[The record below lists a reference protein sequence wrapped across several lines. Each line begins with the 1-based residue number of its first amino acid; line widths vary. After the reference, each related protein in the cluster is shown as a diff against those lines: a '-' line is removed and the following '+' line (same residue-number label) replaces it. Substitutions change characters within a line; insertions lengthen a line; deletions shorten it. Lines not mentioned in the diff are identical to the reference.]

1 MSEGPVRLPEISV
14 LVPIYNVERYLA
26 ECLDS
31 LVAQT
36 FTDFE
41 VILINDGSTDGSR
54 DIISRYLE
62 ADQRFRVI
70 DKPNSGYGASMNRG
84 LDESLGTYVAILESD
99 DFFVPDAL
107 KLLHDV
113 AVREDSDVVKANFWL
128 YWSVPEERREE
139 FVIVT
144 PEMAGRTM
152 RPSSDEDKT
161 IFYQKPS
168 IWSALYR
175 REFLAENAIRFLETP
190 GASYQDASFNFKVWA
205 LAERASFI
213 DDFILNYRQDN
224 EASSVNSPGKVY
236 CVCDEY
242 AEMERFLEVRPALSE
257 RLRGVLTRMKF
268 DSYMWNAGRLAPELR
283 AEFLVRAREELSA
296 DREKGYVDESVLG
309 VYKEADLRFLLDEPE
324 RFAQAFDSYG
334 GGSLVKNLGHYLELG
349 GPGLVAGM
357 VAKRAKRGRS

>member
-1 MSEGPVRLPEISV
+1 
-14 LVPIYNVERYLA
+14 
-26 ECLDS
+26 
-31 LVAQT
+31 
-36 FTDFE
+36 
-41 VILINDGSTDGSR
+41 
-54 DIISRYLE
+54 
-62 ADQRFRVI
+62 
-70 DKPNSGYGASMNRG
+70 
-84 LDESLGTYVAILESD
+84 
-99 DFFVPDAL
+99 
-107 KLLHDV
+107 
-113 AVREDSDVVKANFWL
+113 
-128 YWSVPEERREE
+128 
-139 FVIVT
+139 
-144 PEMAGRTM
+144 MAGRTM

-175 REFLAENAIRFLETP
+175 REFLTENAIRFLETP

>member
-26 ECLDS
+26 EWLDS

-54 DIISRYLE
+54 DIISRYLV

-70 DKPNSGYGASMNRG
+70 DKPISGYGASMNRG

-175 REFLAENAIRFLETP
+175 REFLTENAIRFLETP

-268 DSYMWNAGRLAPELR
+268 DSTWTSPCWVSIRRLTCASFLTSQSGSRRPSTAMAEGLWSRTSGTTLSWAARDWLRVWWQSVRSEVVREHSPLSHRAGVQRR
-283 AEFLVRAREELSA
+283 
-296 DREKGYVDESVLG
+296 G
-309 VYKEADLRFLLDEPE
+309 VSRRVP
-324 RFAQAFDSYG
+324 
-334 GGSLVKNLGHYLELG
+334 
-349 GPGLVAGM
+349 
-357 VAKRAKRGRS
+357 AKPC